1 MLLIS
6 SPPVSKWGLLDLNIL
21 IIKYHYTNIAH
32 IALSWTHVR
41 LMQKIFA
48 AMSNLTFSN
57 TKAYFS
63 TFPQKK
69 ERRCGGGLSISESN
83 SERSSPSHFGL
94 VWEIL
99 FVKERSHRI
108 PNRPRPLWIGPFG
121 NLEKIAHKLEG
132 IHPEGRSVSSV
143 CSQSLRCQKFFRFLF
158 KIFAPRAVGAGF
170 AAAGL
175 LRTAAGPTSPKGTCQ
190 VVSWG
195 AATSPAIPTH
205 SISA

>member
-1 MLLIS
+1 MPCLG
-6 SPPVSKWGLLDLNIL
+6 PMYGWCK
-21 IIKYHYTNIAH
+21 
-32 IALSWTHVR
+32 
-41 LMQKIFA
+41 KIFA
-48 AMSNLTFSN
+48 ALSNLTFSD

-132 IHPEGRSVSSV
+132 IHPEGAECQFCMQSVTLVSIFYRRQVLQVQAFQFSNTRASNV
-143 CSQSLRCQKFFRFLF
+143 MGRRLDLIKTNVLPPPAASRRF
-158 KIFAPRAVGAGF
+158 
-170 AAAGL
+170 
-175 LRTAAGPTSPKGTCQ
+175 
-190 VVSWG
+190 
-195 AATSPAIPTH
+195 
-205 SISA
+205 

>member
-1 MLLIS
+1 MPCLG
-6 SPPVSKWGLLDLNIL
+6 PMYGWCK
-21 IIKYHYTNIAH
+21 
-32 IALSWTHVR
+32 
-41 LMQKIFA
+41 KIFA

-132 IHPEGRSVSSV
+132 IRPEGRSVSSV
-143 CSQSLRCQKFFRFLF
+143 CSQSLLCRFFTGGRFCRCRWRWRSLR
-158 KIFAPRAVGAGF
+158 AAVLASPRGIVN
-170 AAAGL
+170 L
-175 LRTAAGPTSPKGTCQ
+175 LLQSTLPFHL
-190 VVSWG
+190 
-195 AATSPAIPTH
+195 IPL
-205 SISA
+205 

>member
-1 MLLIS
+1 MPCLG
-6 SPPVSKWGLLDLNIL
+6 PMYGWCK
-21 IIKYHYTNIAH
+21 
-32 IALSWTHVR
+32 
-41 LMQKIFA
+41 KIFA
-48 AMSNLTFSN
+48 ALSNLTFSD

-132 IHPEGRSVSSV
+132 IHPEGAECQFCMQSVTLVSIFYRRQVLQVQVQVHLVQVSVSCSPGLAPGNCQLVTSV
-143 CSQSLRCQKFFRFLF
+143 DPPIPSHSTLAWIGWANVKSS
-158 KIFAPRAVGAGF
+158 KIFF
-170 AAAGL
+170 QN
-175 LRTAAGPTSPKGTCQ
+175 C
-190 VVSWG
+190 W
-195 AATSPAIPTH
+195 
-205 SISA
+205 